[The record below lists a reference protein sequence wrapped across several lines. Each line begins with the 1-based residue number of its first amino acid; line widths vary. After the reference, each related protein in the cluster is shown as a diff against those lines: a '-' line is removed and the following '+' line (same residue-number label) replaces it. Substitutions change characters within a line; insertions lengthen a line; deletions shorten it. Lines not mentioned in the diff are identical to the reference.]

1 MSIFQFL
8 SLKRRSLRYKL
19 LVAFSLMS
27 IIPLLIMAYFVTN
40 FIFKD
45 TENIFQTTAIV
56 LFTLWIAWSGY
67 ILIKEIIN
75 PVIDL
80 ALETKII
87 AGGQYD
93 SKILLR
99 RDDELGDIANAVNSM
114 TGKIR
119 GYIGELQEYS
129 KKTANLNVR
138 IHRKVLTLTNLIRL
152 GDIITTGA
160 SFDEIA
166 NFATERM
173 ARELYGGF
181 GAVFMKEKSGKYF
194 LKSIF
199 DITGK
204 EVATFTLEAELP
216 FMEKLFTRNEYLLV
230 DARPQKKP
238 WQRELKEKL
247 KGMNA
252 IVFPLKA
259 NENILGVVM
268 LGNFAEEFSFDD
280 EDVEVLRAFEKE
292 LILGY
297 QSSQAYEK
305 VKSMEIVDN
314 LTGLYT
320 YSYLEERLEDEI
332 SRAVYYQRPCSL
344 ILLKIDEFG
353 RYSDSFGVS
362 KAKNT
367 VRLVAKVLNTSM
379 PPVGKAARFDNDEF
393 GVLLPELNKRESMD
407 IAEDIRKKIE
417 SLEISS
423 DPGDKVT
430 VSIGVG
436 ENPIDGSSAKEIIAK
451 ARYYTEKAVEE
462 GRNRVVGWG

>member
-1 MSIFQFL
+1 MGLIEYL

-27 IIPLLIMAYFVTN
+27 IIPLLILAYFVTQ

-45 TENIFQTTAIV
+45 TENVFQTTAIV
-56 LFTLWIAWSGY
+56 LFTMWIAWSGY
-67 ILIKEIIN
+67 ILIKEVIN

-87 AGGQYD
+87 AGGHYD
-93 SKILLR
+93 TKILLR

-119 GYIGELQEYS
+119 GYISELQEYS
-129 KKTANLNVR
+129 KKTASLNVR

-152 GDIITTGA
+152 GDLITTGA

-199 DITGK
+199 DISGK
-204 EVATFTLEAELP
+204 DIAASGLESELP
-216 FMEKLFTRNEYLLV
+216 FIEKLFARNEYLLV
-230 DARPQKKP
+230 DSRPQKKP

-247 KGMNA
+247 KDMNS
-252 IVFPLKA
+252 ILFPLKA
-259 NENILGVVM
+259 NENILGVIM

-305 VKSMEIVDN
+305 VKSMEIVDT

-320 YSYLEERLEDEI
+320 LSYLEERLQDEI

-344 ILLKIDEFG
+344 IVVKLDDLD
-353 RYSDSFGVS
+353 RYSDSFGVA
-362 KAKNT
+362 KAKNA
-367 VRLVAKVLNTSM
+367 VRLVAKLLNTSM

-393 GVLLPELNKRESMD
+393 GILLPELNKRESMD

-417 SLEISS
+417 ALEISS
-423 DPGDKVT
+423 DPGERLT
-430 VSIGVG
+430 ASLGVG
-436 ENPIDGSSAKEIIAK
+436 ENPIDGADAKEIIDK
-451 ARYYTEKAVEE
+451 ARHYAEKAVEQ
-462 GRNRVVGWG
+462 GRNKVVGWA